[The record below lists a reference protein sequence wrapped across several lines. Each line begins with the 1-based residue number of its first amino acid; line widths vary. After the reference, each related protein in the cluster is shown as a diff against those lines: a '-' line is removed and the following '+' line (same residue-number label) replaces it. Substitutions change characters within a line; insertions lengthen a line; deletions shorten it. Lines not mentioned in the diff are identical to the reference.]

1 MRFNGKMYEMENR
14 KHTKKTY
21 LKSYV
26 IKCRISFRHR
36 CDRLQQ
42 MWWNQSIPVILISI
56 HLSGAWISHISSLF
70 LSLSLSLGLNLPT
83 QMYAIYLVFIV
94 FPLMTHNLPCFLSP
108 LFRYDVI
115 AHMSGLI
122 PIRINCCMIHSIIQ
136 VSLMQCKWFEPV
148 KFHCIEFDWKYI
160 PSTPQNYL
168 PSILCRT
175 KPFHSYLLDKTNFGV
190 QLWHSFFW

>member
-14 KHTKKTY
+14 KHTQKTY
-21 LKSYV
+21 LKSDV

-56 HLSGAWISHISSLF
+56 HLSGAWISHISSL
-70 LSLSLSLGLNLPT
+70 SLSLSRFEFTYPNVCNLFSFHCFSIDDT
-83 QMYAIYLVFIV
+83 QSSM
-94 FPLMTHNLPCFLSP
+94 FP
-108 LFRYDVI
+108 I
-115 AHMSGLI
+115 ATFSLWCYHTHMSGLI

-148 KFHCIEFDWKYI
+148 KFHCIKFDWKYI

-175 KPFHSYLLDKTNFGV
+175 KPFHSYLLD
-190 QLWHSFFW
+190 